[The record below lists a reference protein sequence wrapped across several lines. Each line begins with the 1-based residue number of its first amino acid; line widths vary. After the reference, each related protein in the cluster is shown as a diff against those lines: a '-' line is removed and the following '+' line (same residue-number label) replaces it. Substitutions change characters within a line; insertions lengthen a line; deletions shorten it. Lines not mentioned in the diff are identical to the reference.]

1 MDAARVVLRPHRP
14 ELLSIRGKFTP
25 PMIAPHAIQQVKE
38 AARVE
43 EVVGEFVA
51 LKRKGPRF
59 LGLCPFH
66 NEKTPSFNVS
76 PNLGIYKC
84 FGCGEAGDSITF
96 LTKHEHLSYVES
108 IRWLAKRYNIDLP
121 EEEQSPE
128 QELEQ
133 TERESIAVVQQ
144 WALNWS
150 VEHLWTTDEGKR
162 IALSY
167 FHERGFTDA
176 TIKTFQLGY
185 VPDQGNAFAT
195 AAIANGFNPD
205 MLEKAGWI
213 KRRDDGTP
221 WDFFAGRVTFPILG
235 LSGQPIGFGART
247 LKSDKKLPK
256 YFNSPESILYN
267 KSRSLYGIYHAKKSI
282 VEQGL
287 CYLVEGYTD
296 VISLHQ
302 AGITNVVASSGTSL
316 TEDQVRLIK
325 RYAPTVS
332 ILYDGDAAGMKASLR
347 GIDLVLKEGL
357 NVKVVT
363 FPEGEDPDSYAK
375 GHSSSE
381 VKAHLTENAKDF
393 LAFKAELLMADSG
406 NDPVKKAAAI
416 REIVES
422 VSLVPDLV
430 LRSLYIQQCSSLL
443 QVNEQALIS
452 EMNKVLRKQYR
463 KKLGGDAA
471 PTEERLAADIAA
483 PQPTVEDLG
492 TTPQERDLLR
502 MLLSYGH
509 ERIMVPIQAEDGS
522 TTEEESSVA
531 ELMFELL
538 AVDDILFDDVLFREI
553 YLDYRHASNLGT
565 TVDAQRYVG
574 HEQEGWRTT
583 AIDLLTERHVL
594 SANWKDRHKIHVK
607 RESEALYD
615 ALEEAVDILKERRVD
630 RMIRERQE
638 KLKDADE
645 LGIMALLQE
654 IMLLTEAKKKLAKK
668 TGRVVVG

>member
-1 MDAARVVLRPHRP
+1 
-14 ELLSIRGKFTP
+14 
-25 PMIAPHAIQQVKE
+25 MIAPHAIQQVKE

-51 LKRKGPRF
+51 LKRKGPRY

-76 PNLGIYKC
+76 PTLGIYKC
-84 FGCGEAGDSITF
+84 FGCGESGDSISF
-96 LTKHEHLSYVES
+96 LQKHEHLSYVEA
-108 IRWLAKRYNIDLP
+108 IRWLARRYQIDLP

-128 QELEQ
+128 QQLEQ
-133 TERESIAVVQQ
+133 SERESLAVVQQ

-150 VEHLWTTDEGKR
+150 VDQLWNTDEGKR
-162 IALSY
+162 IGLSY

-176 TIKTFQLGY
+176 TIKAFQLGY
-185 VPDQGNAFAT
+185 VPEFGAAFAN
-195 AAIANGFNPD
+195 AAIANGFNPEV
-205 MLEKAGWI
+205 LEKAGWI

-221 WDFFAGRVTFPILG
+221 WDFFAGRVTFPVFG
-235 LSGQPIGFGART
+235 LSGQPIAFGART

-256 YFNSPESILYN
+256 YFNSPESVLYI
-267 KSRSLYGIYHAKKSI
+267 KSRSLYGIFHAKKAI
-282 VEQGL
+282 VEQQL

-325 RYAPTVS
+325 RYAPTVC

-347 GIDLVLKEGL
+347 GIDLILKEGL

-363 FPEGEDPDSYAK
+363 FPEGEDPDSFAK

-381 VKAHLTENAKDF
+381 VTDHLTKTAQDF
-393 LAFKAELLMADSG
+393 LVFKATLLMQDVG
-406 NDPVKKAAAI
+406 DDPVKKAAAI
-416 REIVES
+416 HDIVES
-422 VSLVPDLV
+422 IALVPDMV
-430 LRSLYIQQCSSLL
+430 LRSLYLQQCSRLL
-443 QVNEQALIS
+443 QVPEQALIS
-452 EMNKVLRKQYR
+452 ETNKVLRKQYR
-463 KKLGGDAA
+463 KKLGGDEFVPEEQVA
-471 PTEERLAADIAA
+471 PEIAP

-509 ERIMVPIQAEDGS
+509 ERLMVPFQHEDGS
-522 TTEEESSVA
+522 TAEDETSVA

-538 AVDDILFDDVLFREI
+538 ALDDSLCDEPIFREI
-553 YLDYRHASNLGT
+553 YLDYRHTSNLGQA
-565 TVDAQRYVG
+565 VDAARYIG
-574 HEQEGWRTT
+574 HEHDHWRRT
-583 AIDLLTERHVL
+583 AIDLLTEKHVL
-594 SANWKDRHKIHVK
+594 SPNWKERHKIHVK
-607 RESEALYD
+607 RENEQLLD

-630 RMIRERQE
+630 RMLKERQE
-638 KLKDADE
+638 QLLSADD
-645 LGIMALLQE
+645 LTMMALLQE
-654 IMLLTEAKKKLAKK
+654 IIQLNEAKKKLAKK

>member
-1 MDAARVVLRPHRP
+1 
-14 ELLSIRGKFTP
+14 
-25 PMIAPHAIQQVKE
+25 MIAPHAIQQVKD

-96 LTKHEHLSYVES
+96 LQKHEHLSYVEA

-121 EEEQSPE
+121 EEEQTPE
-128 QELEQ
+128 QQIEQ
-133 TERESIAVVQQ
+133 SEREALSVIQQ

-150 VEHLWTTDEGKR
+150 VEQLWNTDEGKR
-162 IALSY
+162 IGLSY
-167 FHERGFTDA
+167 FRERGFTDA
-176 TIKTFQLGY
+176 TIRTFQLGY
-185 VPDQGNAFAT
+185 VPEFGNAFAQ
-195 AAIANGFNPD
+195 AALANGFNPEL
-205 MLEKAGWI
+205 LEKAGWI
-213 KRRDDGTP
+213 KRREDEARTP

-235 LSGQPIGFGART
+235 LSGQPIAFGART

-256 YFNSPESILYN
+256 YFNSPESVLYN
-267 KSRSLYGIYHAKKSI
+267 KSRSLYGVYQAKKAI
-282 VEQGL
+282 VEQDL

-302 AGITNVVASSGTSL
+302 AGIANVVASSGTSL

-325 RYAPTVS
+325 RYAPTVA

-363 FPEGEDPDSYAK
+363 FPEGEDPDSFAK

-381 VKAHLTENAKDF
+381 VMAHLTGTAQDF
-393 LAFKAELLMADSG
+393 LVFKATLLMQDVG
-406 NDPVKKAAAI
+406 DDPVKKAAAI
-416 REIVES
+416 HEIVES
-422 VSLVPDLV
+422 VALVPDLV
-430 LRSLYIQQCSSLL
+430 LRSLYIQQCSRLL

-452 EMNKVLRKQYR
+452 EMNKVLRRQYR
-463 KKLGGDAA
+463 KKLGGDQPVPEEHLA
-471 PTEERLAADIAA
+471 PEIAA
-483 PQPTVEDLG
+483 PQPTLEDVG
-492 TTPQERDLLR
+492 TVPQERDLLR

-509 ERIMVPIQAEDGS
+509 ERINVPVQDEEGNTA
-522 TTEEESSVA
+522 EEETSVA

-538 AVDDILFDDVLFREI
+538 ALDDILFDEPIFREM
-553 YLDYRHASNLGT
+553 YLDYRHMTNLGD
-565 TVDAQRYVG
+565 VVERSRYVT
-574 HEQEGWRTT
+574 HEQDTWRTT
-583 AIDLLTERHVL
+583 AIDLLSEKHVL
-594 SANWKDRHKIHVK
+594 SPNWKDKHKIHVK
-607 RESEALYD
+607 RESEKLYD

-630 RMIRERQE
+630 RMIRDRQE
-638 KLKDADE
+638 ELKTADE
-645 LGIMALLQE
+645 LNMVALMHE
-654 IMLLTEAKKKLAKK
+654 IMHLSEVKKRLAKK
-668 TGRVVVG
+668 TGRVIVG

>member
-1 MDAARVVLRPHRP
+1 
-14 ELLSIRGKFTP
+14 
-25 PMIAPHAIQQVKE
+25 MIAPHAVQQVKE

-51 LKRKGPRF
+51 LKRKGPRY

-66 NEKTPSFNVS
+66 NEKTPSFNVT

-96 LTKHEHLSYVES
+96 LTKHEHLSYVEA
-108 IRWLAKRYNIDLP
+108 IKWLAKRYNIELP
-121 EEEQSPE
+121 EEEQTPE
-128 QELEQ
+128 QQLEQ
-133 TERESIAVVQQ
+133 SERESIAVVQQ

-167 FHERGFTDA
+167 FHERGFSDA

-185 VPDQGNAFAT
+185 VPEQGNAFAT
-195 AAIANGFNPD
+195 AAIAKGFNAD
-205 MLEKAGWI
+205 ILEKAGWI
-213 KRRDDGTP
+213 KRREDGTP
-221 WDFFAGRVTFPILG
+221 WDFFAGRVTFPIQG

-267 KSRSLYGIYHAKKSI
+267 KSRSLYGIFHAKRSI
-282 VEQGL
+282 VEQEL

-316 TEDQVRLIK
+316 TEEQVRLIK
-325 RYAPTVS
+325 RYAPTVC

-381 VKAHLTENAKDF
+381 VTEYLNSTAKDF
-393 LAFKAELLMADSG
+393 LVFKAELLMAESG

-416 REIVES
+416 HEIVES
-422 VSLVPDLV
+422 VALVPDLV
-430 LRSLYIQQCSSLL
+430 LRSLYLQQCSRLL
-443 QVNEQALIS
+443 EVNEQALIS
-452 EMNKVLRKQYR
+452 EMNKVLRKQFR
-463 KKLGGDAA
+463 KKLGGDDI
-471 PTEERLAADIAA
+471 PEERLADRIAS

-502 MLLSYGH
+502 MLLMYGH
-509 ERIMVPIQAEDGS
+509 ERVMVKFEDEEGN
-522 TTEEESSVA
+522 TEEEESSVA

-538 AVDDILFDDVLFREI
+538 AMDDILFDEPIFREI
-553 YLDYRHASNLGT
+553 YMDYRHTANLGIP
-565 TVDAQRYVG
+565 VDAAHYVG
-574 HEQEGWRTT
+574 HEQETWRNTT
-583 AIDLLTERHVL
+583 IDLLSEKHVL
-594 SANWKDRHKIHVK
+594 SANWKERHKIHVK
-607 RESEALYD
+607 RESETLKD

-630 RMIRERQE
+630 RMIRERQAN
-638 KLKDADE
+638 LNATDE
-645 LGIMALLQE
+645 LNMIALMQE
-654 IMLLTEAKKKLAKK
+654 IIALTDTKKKLAKK

>member
-1 MDAARVVLRPHRP
+1 V
-14 ELLSIRGKFTP
+14 
-25 PMIAPHAIQQVKE
+25 IAPHAIQQVKE

-96 LTKHEHLSYVES
+96 LTKHEHLSYVEA
-108 IRWLAKRYNIDLP
+108 IKWLAKRYNIDLP

-128 QELEQ
+128 QQLEQ
-133 TERESIAVVQQ
+133 SERESVAVVQQ

-162 IALSY
+162 IGLSY
-167 FHERGFTDA
+167 FHERGFSDA

-185 VPDQGNAFAT
+185 VPEQGNAFAT

-205 MLEKAGWI
+205 VLEKAGWI
-213 KRRDDGTP
+213 KRREDGTP
-221 WDFFAGRVTFPILG
+221 WDFFSGRVTFPILG

-247 LKSDKKLPK
+247 LKSDKKFPK
-256 YFNSPESILYN
+256 YFNSPESVLYN
-267 KSRSLYGIYHAKKSI
+267 KSRSLYGIHHAKKSI
-282 VEQGL
+282 VEQAL

-363 FPEGEDPDSYAK
+363 FPEGEDPDSFAK
-375 GHSSSE
+375 SHSSSE
-381 VKAHLTENAKDF
+381 VTAHLTDNAKDF
-393 LAFKAELLMADSG
+393 LVFKAELLMADSG
-406 NDPVKKAAAI
+406 DDPVKKAAAI
-416 REIVES
+416 HEIVES

-430 LRSLYIQQCSSLL
+430 LRSLYIQQCSRLL

-463 KKLGGDAA
+463 KKLGGDGQVHEEVSRPELA
-471 PTEERLAADIAA
+471 PA
-483 PQPTVEDLG
+483 QPLFKDLG
-492 TTPQERDLLR
+492 TLPRERELLRILLAFGHMKIVVPFATEENTTVEEEMSLAEAMFDILATDDLLFD
-502 MLLSYGH
+502 
-509 ERIMVPIQAEDGS
+509 EPI
-522 TTEEESSVA
+522 
-531 ELMFELL
+531 FK
-538 AVDDILFDDVLFREI
+538 EI
-553 YLDYRHASNLGT
+553 YLDYRHARNLGVEINAT
-565 TVDAQRYVG
+565 TYVS
-574 HEQEGWRTT
+574 HLREDWQKW
-583 AIDLLTERHVL
+583 AIDLLTEKHPLSQNWIERH
-594 SANWKDRHKIHVK
+594 RIPTK
-607 RESEALYD
+607 RDTTDLLNTLT
-615 ALEEAVDILKERRVD
+615 LEIDGW
-630 RMIRERQE
+630 
-638 KLKDADE
+638 KLKKV
-645 LGIMALLQE
+645 MALLEALTFE
-654 IMLLTEAKKKLAKK
+654 IRDATYEDAVILMKKKRQYELIRKSLADLKG
-668 TGRVVVG
+668 TVVPS